1 MNAMKRIFCLSVG
14 VAVLLVNGCT
24 NKQGESEAPVFL
36 TVDIAQQP
44 GFVNV
49 GVIAP
54 VQIATITID
63 SHLKNP
69 QQSDPQ
75 GFANVTL
82 SSYTVHFA
90 RTDGGTIVPKDQIFG
105 AGVQIASGGS
115 GTLSNF
121 PILAASAI
129 QLPPF
134 DQLLPFNGGVDRETG
149 RDEIQLTYAITFFG
163 QTASGL
169 RVQSETA
176 TGPLLARFAGSSP
189 LSKSVR

>member
-36 TVDIAQQP
+36 TVDIAEQP

-54 VQIATITID
+54 VQITTITIQ

-69 QQSDPQ
+69 QQTDPQ

-82 SSYTVHFA
+82 QSYKVHFR
-90 RTDGGTIVPKDQIFG
+90 RTDGGTVVPPDKIFG
-105 AGVQIASGGS
+105 AGVQVPSGG
-115 GTLSNF
+115 T
-121 PILAASAI
+121 
-129 QLPPF
+129 
-134 DQLLPFNGGVDRETG
+134 
-149 RDEIQLTYAITFFG
+149 
-163 QTASGL
+163 
-169 RVQSETA
+169 
-176 TGPLLARFAGSSP
+176 
-189 LSKSVR
+189 